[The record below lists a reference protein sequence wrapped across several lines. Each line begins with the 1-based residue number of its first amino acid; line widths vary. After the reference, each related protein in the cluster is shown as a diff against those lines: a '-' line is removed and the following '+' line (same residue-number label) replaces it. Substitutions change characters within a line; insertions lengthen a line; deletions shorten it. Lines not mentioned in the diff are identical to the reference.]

1 MMYRIIKLQMRIF
14 LLIIV
19 LVGVFL
25 QPLFYEKIYGQKK
38 ISAEKLLQD
47 GRQNFEKKKYTKS
60 IELLKKF
67 ATEFPYELEI
77 RDGLFLL
84 ARAYQEQGE
93 YLEALSY
100 YNRLV
105 SRFPHS
111 QYRRVVDYYM
121 GTSYYSLKIFTRAQK
136 SLQKFISLHAQ
147 ANFFPN
153 ELAMSHIFLGR
164 IAQLENHWLT
174 VLDEY
179 EQALRI
185 INHHENN
192 LKDDKIL
199 MQELLFQMGYIH
211 ARYTHKKILAYNFFQ
226 QAIHYGAKESDEL
239 KFLLRDV
246 TLSHIGHK
254 QGMKDISIADIQ
266 VDGDDI
272 WIATWNGGVYRYM
285 RSLEKMETIPLPSPQ
300 TRSIFIERDFVFIA
314 SYDGIFIYNKKNSKI
329 TRLSKDD
336 SFFSLA
342 QKVVKDDR
350 YIYFSTL
357 TRGVVQYD
365 YIRNE
370 VSVLNENSFVGTR
383 QVYAIDANHNYLVFG
398 TLNNGAILFDKAK
411 KETHYISSKNF
422 SALKGNNIKALLIDG
437 RFLWIAEHLSGVYKY
452 DIIEKKIVLHE
463 KRFHFPS
470 SLLKREKEL
479 WVGLSGQGIAVFN
492 EESKKFFFINALDG
506 LTSNEIHIL
515 RSEGDYVWIGYLDY
529 GIDILYYPLQY

>member
-1 MMYRIIKLQMRIF
+1 MMYRIIKLQIRVLLLAVVLIGPFFF
-14 LLIIV
+14 L
-19 LVGVFL
+19 F
-25 QPLFYEKIYGQKK
+25 FNDTIYGQKK

-47 GRQNFEKKKYTKS
+47 GRQSFEKKKYTKS
-60 IELLKKF
+60 IELLKRF
-67 ATEFPYELEI
+67 TTEYPYEIEI

-121 GTSYYSLKIFTRAQK
+121 GTSYYSLKIYTRAQK
-136 SLQKFISLHAQ
+136 SLHKFIALHAQ
-147 ANFFPN
+147 ADTFSN
-153 ELAMSHIFLGR
+153 ELAMSHVFLGR

-185 INHHENN
+185 INNYPN
-192 LKDDKIL
+192 DLKNDKIL

-211 ARYTHKKILAYNFFQ
+211 ARYTQKKILAYNFFQ

-246 TLSHIGHK
+246 TISHIGHK
-254 QGMKDISIADIQ
+254 HGIKDISIADIQ

-398 TLNNGAILFDKAK
+398 TLNNGAVLFDKAQ
-411 KETHYISSKNF
+411 KETHYINSKNF
-422 SALKGNNIKALLIDG
+422 SAIKGNNIKALLVDG

-452 DIIEKKIVLHE
+452 DIVEKKIVLHE
-463 KRFHFPS
+463 QRFHFPS

-529 GIDILYYPLQY
+529 GIDILYSPLPY